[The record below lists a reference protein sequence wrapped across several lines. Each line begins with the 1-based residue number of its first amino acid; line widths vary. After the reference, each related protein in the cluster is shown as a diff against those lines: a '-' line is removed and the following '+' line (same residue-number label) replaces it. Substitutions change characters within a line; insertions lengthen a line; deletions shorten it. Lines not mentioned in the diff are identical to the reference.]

1 MVKFIA
7 ETNIVNK
14 ITLLNFKLSILEK
27 CSKNTFLSL
36 AKINKVK
43 LQQMH
48 QTIIEQIY
56 ILNKLYNKLITS
68 AKLQLDENIENY
80 CKSTTLK
87 KEKYYQIIIN
97 NEYKNLNSN
106 ILKFLHLQETVKNN
120 VINYLNNV
128 KNYENFYQNNFEHI
142 KSNNKLIEELE
153 PSSPTLT
160 LSMPNVN
167 YCKQDLDKTIQ
178 YINNLHKENINY
190 EKN

>member
-36 AKINKVK
+36 AKINKFK
-43 LQQMH
+43 LQQMR
-48 QTIIEQIY
+48 QTIIDQIY
-56 ILNKLYNKLITS
+56 ILNKLYNRLITS

-97 NEYKNLNSN
+97 NEYKNLNNN
-106 ILKFLHLQETVKNN
+106 ISKFLHLQETIKNN

-128 KNYENFYQNNFEHI
+128 KNYENFYHNNFDHI

-153 PSSPTLT
+153 PSSPTLRT
-160 LSMPNVN
+160 TIPNVN
-167 YCKQDLDKTIQ
+167 YCKQDLDKKIQ